1 MITMTHLKIGSI
13 LFLFPLLFATG
24 CVNLGPKEV
33 PIHYYVLGGEGV
45 PRNTVREGLEG
56 LTIGLRQPEI
66 ASYLDMP
73 FILTRR
79 GTHRVDFSEYNRWGE
94 RLDRGINR
102 TVAAYL
108 AARPSI
114 ERVDVVPW
122 PRNVQYDYLVEIH
135 VLRFEGI
142 EPVTTIPPVPG
153 TVRGDVHLLATW
165 EIIDPA
171 QGGVVDRG
179 TTEYRQ
185 EGWIVG
191 DYENLVAHLDVAL
204 QTLAADLHTRILQL

>member
-1 MITMTHLKIGSI
+1 MTPLKHGSFLI
-13 LFLFPLLFATG
+13 LFPLLFATG

-33 PIHYYVLGGEGV
+33 PIHYYVLGGQV
-45 PRNTVREGLEG
+45 PPQNTVSEGSDG
-56 LTIGLRQPEI
+56 LAIGLRQPEL

-79 GTHRVDFSEYNRWGE
+79 GTHRVEFSEFNRWGE

-122 PRNVQYDYLVEIH
+122 PRNVQYDYLIQVRI
-135 VLRFEGI
+135 LRFEGI
-142 EPVTTIPPVPG
+142 EPVTTLPAPPG
-153 TVRGDVHLLATW
+153 SLRGDVHLLATW

-171 QGGVVDRG
+171 QGTTVDRG
-179 TTEYRQ
+179 TTEYRR

-191 DYENLVAHLDVAL
+191 DYENLVAHLDIAL
-204 QTLAADLHTRILQL
+204 QSLATDLHTHLLRL